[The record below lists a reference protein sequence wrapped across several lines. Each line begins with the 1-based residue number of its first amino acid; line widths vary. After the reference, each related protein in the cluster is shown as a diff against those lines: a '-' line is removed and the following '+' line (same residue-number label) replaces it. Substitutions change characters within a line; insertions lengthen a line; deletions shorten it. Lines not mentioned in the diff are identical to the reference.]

1 LENAR
6 EHVVRVAAQMKDQQ
20 RLADSEKHRLRSE
33 IEKLKAVYAKEERE
47 LALIRK
53 DIERERREIGM
64 ERKGLARRHRAA
76 PKCPGA

>member
-33 IEKLKAVYAKEERE
+33 IEKLKAEYAKVERD
-47 LALIRK
+47 LR
-53 DIERERREIGM
+53 
-64 ERKGLARRHRAA
+64 
-76 PKCPGA
+76 